1 MRIGIEDLEQI
12 DLFKGIDFSRIP
24 DAVENAPVV
33 GLPSGAV
40 VLSPEEENDRLFIVL
55 SGTLQVHLEAPATR
69 PIRTIYP
76 GSCVGELS
84 LIEGIRPSAWVTVA
98 EEATLLTMGHTQL
111 WDMVA
116 GDGRIAKNL
125 LSIVS
130 RRVIDNTELI
140 LMGKIRIRELEQ
152 TALRDSLTKI
162 YNRRWFDQA
171 MVVQMNRFHRKLVP
185 FTLCMAD
192 LDNFK
197 AYNDEN
203 GHPAGDRALASVAA
217 ALLEGLRPS
226 DFVAR
231 YGGEEFAVILPDT
244 PAREAVQVIERLL
257 TAVRQ
262 TRILSDSGDD
272 LPGITLSAGLAQP
285 RSGETVFEMIR
296 RADQAL
302 YRAKAAGRDCC
313 YSARC

>member
-1 MRIGIEDLEQI
+1 MGVGLEDLGRI
-12 DLFKGIDFSRIP
+12 DLFKGIFFKKVP
-24 DAVENAPVV
+24 DAVENAPVI
-33 GLPSGAV
+33 GTKPGEV
-40 VLSPEEENDRLFIVL
+40 VLSPEEENDTLFIVL
-55 SGTLQVHLEAPATR
+55 SGTLRVHLEGPGT
-69 PIRTIYP
+69 PPLRTIYP

-84 LIEGIRPSAWVTVA
+84 LIEDIRPSAWVTVA
-98 EEATLLTMGHTQL
+98 QEASLLAIAHTQL
-111 WDMVA
+111 WEMVS

-125 LSIVS
+125 LSVVS
-130 RRVIDNTELI
+130 KRVIDNTDLI

-152 TALRDSLTKI
+152 TALRDGLTKI

-197 AYNDEN
+197 SYNDKN
-203 GHPAGDRALASVAA
+203 GHQAGDRALAGIAGT
-217 ALLEGLRPS
+217 LLEGLRPS

-244 PAREAVQVIERLL
+244 PAREAGHVIERLL
-257 TAVRQ
+257 TSVRQ
-262 TRILSDSGDD
+262 VRITNDRGGL

-285 RSGETVFEMIR
+285 RSGEKVSELIR

-302 YRAKAAGRDCC
+302 YRAKAAGRDCL
-313 YSARC
+313 RIDGG

>member
-1 MRIGIEDLEQI
+1 MGIELKDLAQI
-12 DLFKGIDFSRIP
+12 DLFRGIDFAEIP
-24 DAVENAPVV
+24 AALERAPVISMPQ
-33 GLPSGAV
+33 GQV
-40 VLSPEEENDRLFIVL
+40 VLSPEEENDTLFIVL
-55 SGTLQVHLEAPATR
+55 SGTLQVHLEGPETL

-84 LIEGIRPSAWVTVA
+84 LIEDIRPSAWVTVA
-98 EEATLLTMGHTQL
+98 DGASLLAMDHVKL
-111 WDMVA
+111 WEMVA

-125 LSIVS
+125 LSVVS

-152 TALRDSLTKI
+152 TALRDGLTKI

-171 MVVQMNRFHRKLVP
+171 MVVQMNRFHRKLTP

-197 AYNDEN
+197 VYNDNN
-203 GHPAGDRALASVAA
+203 GHQAGDTALAAVADT
-217 ALLEGLRPS
+217 LLNGLRPS

-244 PAREAVQVIERLL
+244 PASEAGHVIDRLL
-257 TAVRQ
+257 SKVRGA
-262 TRILSDSGDD
+262 RITNEQGNV

-285 RSGETVFEMIR
+285 RSGETVSELIR

-302 YRAKAAGRDCC
+302 YRAKAAGRDRCC
-313 YSARC
+313 MEKC